1 MDSNKKNVSKKSLI
15 IMTILFLFILMSVG
29 NRLAFGVWNP
39 FSLPEKIDC
48 YGRRYHISNFSPKT
62 IGGNKE
68 PKYELKFWDSWSGK
82 ALYMI
87 EEKDELV
94 PTVIYLK
101 MLDGKYQIYELSGG
115 Q

>member
-1 MDSNKKNVSKKSLI
+1 MGKTNKRGYLLISLI
-15 IMTILFLFILMSVG
+15 VTIVVMMCLG
-29 NRLAFGVWNP
+29 NRLLFGVWNP
-39 FSLPEKIDC
+39 LRLPERIHC

-62 IGGNKE
+62 IVGNKE

-82 ALYMI
+82 ALYMM
-87 EEKDELV
+87 EEKGELV

-101 MLDGKYQIYELSGG
+101 MSDGKYQIYELSGG